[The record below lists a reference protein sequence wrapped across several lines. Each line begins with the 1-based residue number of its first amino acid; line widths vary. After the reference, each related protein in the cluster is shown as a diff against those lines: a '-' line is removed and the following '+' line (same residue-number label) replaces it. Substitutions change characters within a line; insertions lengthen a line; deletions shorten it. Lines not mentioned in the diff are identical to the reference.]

1 MLSHSVALRG
11 GRFWLI
17 ASIGIAGA
25 QETANRAMFTN
36 VPKRPAPT
44 GLGSRAYSRS
54 TLRRSP
60 DADRGPAIKN
70 FRGLAENAY
79 DFTDPDGGPGFGP
92 MRLSSKNPTLAQ

>member
-1 MLSHSVALRG
+1 MLSHSLPYAVG
-11 GRFWLI
+11 GVWLI

-54 TLRRSP
+54 TLRQIRTLI
-60 DADRGPAIKN
+60 ADPAIKN